1 MSKFEVVR
9 SDVDGW
15 DVRRV
20 GEAQALSNYA
30 TRELAE
36 EAARKQQDAEDRSGS
51 DADAI
56 DVRQDVFSEGPEEDL
71 NPKKTFLGMGAV
83 MVGVIL
89 LIVVIAAVVAITNFA
104 G

>member
-1 MSKFEVVR
+1 MGDFEVVR

-30 TRELAE
+30 TKELAE
-36 EAARKQQDAEDRSGS
+36 QAAERQQEAEHESGS
-51 DADAI
+51 GADPV

-71 NPKKTFLGMGAV
+71 DAKKTLFSAGAV
-83 MVGVIL
+83 LIGVIVL
-89 LIVVIAAVVAITNFA
+89 LVVISLLVAVTDF
-104 G
+104 GG

>member
-1 MSKFEVVR
+1 MSDFEVVR

-36 EAARKQQDAEDRSGS
+36 EAARKQSEAEAASGS
-51 DADAI
+51 DADPV
-56 DVRQDVFSEGPEEDL
+56 DVRQNVFSKAPEEDL
-71 NPKKTFLGMGAV
+71 DVKRTLFNVSLVA
-83 MVGVIL
+83 VGVIA
-89 LIVVIAAVVAITNFA
+89 LIVVISVLIVVTGFPD
-104 G
+104 

>member
-1 MSKFEVVR
+1 MGDFEVVR

-20 GEAQALSNYA
+20 GEAQALSNYP

-36 EAARKQQDAEDRSGS
+36 EAARREQDAEARSGGS
-51 DADAI
+51 PDAI

-83 MVGVIL
+83 MIGIIL
-89 LIVVIAAVVAITNFA
+89 LIVVVALIVVATGA
-104 G
+104 GS